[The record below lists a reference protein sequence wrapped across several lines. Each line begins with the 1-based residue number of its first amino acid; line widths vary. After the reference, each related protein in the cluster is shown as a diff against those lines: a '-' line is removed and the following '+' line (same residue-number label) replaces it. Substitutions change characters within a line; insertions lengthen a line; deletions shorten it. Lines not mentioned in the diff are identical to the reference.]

1 MKKKIFI
8 TSALPYVNNV
18 PHLGNIIG
26 CVLSGDIYARYKRQ
40 NSDNDV
46 IYLCGTD
53 EYGSTTTIKAKQ
65 EGLSCREICDK
76 YHKLH
81 KEIYDWFNIEFD
93 IWGRTTTDEQTEIT
107 HEIFLNLYKNGHI
120 EEREIVQ
127 KYCDKCQIFLADR
140 YIKGICY
147 HNECLKL
154 NNIANGDQCDFCQ
167 KIIDINLLI
176 KPFCYLCGTTPIN
189 KKSNHLFL
197 KLSGLTNEI
206 TNYLN
211 QNTMLKP
218 QAMSIAK
225 SWLKS
230 GLTSRCI
237 TRDLEWGTPIP
248 KGIDTILDQYKNKVF
263 YVWFDAPFGYYSILA
278 KFKTNWREWL
288 SDDVNWVST
297 QAKDNIPFHTII
309 FPASVLGSNIK
320 FPLIQQICS
329 TDYLLYEGKK
339 FSKSK
344 SIGLF
349 GDQVIKLSNEL
360 GINEDYWRFY
370 LTKIRPENH
379 DSSFNM
385 SEFVSTIKA
394 DLINNIGNFINR
406 CYSLTNKF
414 NFNKQIQTKY
424 VKTPIDELE
433 TYTNKYDNLMNN
445 FKFADA
451 IRLCLEL
458 SSFGNQYI
466 QTEKPWTLM
475 KSNNEKMV
483 NIIGRCNQ
491 ICHTLIGMLY
501 PFIPRTVTKFRRA
514 IEIHD
519 ENDIFT
525 FTYLNNPG
533 LLFKEIKLENIEK
546 ILNQKEQ
553 K

>member
-211 QNTMLKP
+211 QNTML
-218 QAMSIAK
+218 
-225 SWLKS
+225 
-230 GLTSRCI
+230 
-237 TRDLEWGTPIP
+237 
-248 KGIDTILDQYKNKVF
+248 
-263 YVWFDAPFGYYSILA
+263 
-278 KFKTNWREWL
+278 
-288 SDDVNWVST
+288 
-297 QAKDNIPFHTII
+297 
-309 FPASVLGSNIK
+309 
-320 FPLIQQICS
+320 
-329 TDYLLYEGKK
+329 
-339 FSKSK
+339 
-344 SIGLF
+344 
-349 GDQVIKLSNEL
+349 
-360 GINEDYWRFY
+360 
-370 LTKIRPENH
+370 
-379 DSSFNM
+379 
-385 SEFVSTIKA
+385 
-394 DLINNIGNFINR
+394 
-406 CYSLTNKF
+406 
-414 NFNKQIQTKY
+414 
-424 VKTPIDELE
+424 
-433 TYTNKYDNLMNN
+433 
-445 FKFADA
+445 
-451 IRLCLEL
+451 
-458 SSFGNQYI
+458 
-466 QTEKPWTLM
+466 
-475 KSNNEKMV
+475 
-483 NIIGRCNQ
+483 
-491 ICHTLIGMLY
+491 
-501 PFIPRTVTKFRRA
+501 
-514 IEIHD
+514 
-519 ENDIFT
+519 
-525 FTYLNNPG
+525 
-533 LLFKEIKLENIEK
+533 
-546 ILNQKEQ
+546 
-553 K
+553 